1 MDSIP
6 IMAHISRKSLKRKTL
21 DRISQELIEIIAHTR
36 SRKETKALLEEFLT
50 PTERI
55 MLGKR
60 LAVIYMIIKGYPF
73 SLIETTL
80 KVSPSTVALAWKASK
95 RGAFPLMSRKIASE
109 KTKKEF
115 WESLESILRA
125 GMPPMGKR
133 RWRMLKKLHQ

>member
-1 MDSIP
+1 
-6 IMAHISRKSLKRKTL
+6 MAHISRKSLKRKTL

-36 SRKETKALLEEFLT
+36 SRKETKALLEELLT
-50 PTERI
+50 PTERV

-60 LAVIYMIIKGYPF
+60 LAIIYMIIKEYPF

-125 GMPPMGKR
+125 GMPPMGKG